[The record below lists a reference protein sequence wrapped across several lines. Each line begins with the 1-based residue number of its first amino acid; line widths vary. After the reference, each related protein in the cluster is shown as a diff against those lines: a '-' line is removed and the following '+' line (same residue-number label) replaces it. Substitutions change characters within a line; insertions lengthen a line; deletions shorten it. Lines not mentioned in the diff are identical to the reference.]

1 MTQQNQ
7 SLGILLMVV
16 AMAIFALQDG
26 ISRHLASEYNVFM
39 VVMIRYWFF
48 AGFVLAIAKR
58 RGGIGAVART
68 SQPILQVSRGVLL
81 AAEICVMV
89 AAFTLLGLVESL
101 AIFAS
106 YPLIVVALSGPLLG
120 EKVGPYRWGA
130 IGFGFLGVLIILQPG
145 IGVFSP
151 YAMIPLL
158 SATMFALYALLTRF
172 AARKDEAMT
181 SFFWTGVAGAIALTV
196 VGIWFW
202 EPMSWVDWAWM
213 FALCVTGATGHW
225 LLIRVYE
232 IAEASAVQPLSYLH
246 MVFASILG
254 VMIFSETIRANVMA
268 GSVLIIAA
276 GLFTIWRERTQKV

>member
-7 SLGILLMVV
+7 SLGIMLMVV

-48 AGFVLAIAKR
+48 AGFVLAIAKK

-172 AARKDEAMT
+172 AARMDEAMT